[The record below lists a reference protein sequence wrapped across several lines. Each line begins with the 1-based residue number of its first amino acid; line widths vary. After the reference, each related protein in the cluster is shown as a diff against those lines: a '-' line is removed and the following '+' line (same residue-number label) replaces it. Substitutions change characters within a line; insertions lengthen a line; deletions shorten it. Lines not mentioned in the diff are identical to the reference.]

1 MIYRFFATFLGLIAL
16 PASAAPAPQLD
27 MVTTFGSLALV
38 VGLILVMAWLLKRMR
53 LPTMSGQKDLKVVR
67 QVAVG
72 TRERIA
78 VVQAGEEQ
86 FLVGITTQS
95 VNLISRLDKPIT
107 EPVTDAA
114 PFANQLTQ
122 LLKKDDKK

>member
-1 MIYRFFATFLGLIAL
+1 
-16 PASAAPAPQLD
+16 
-27 MVTTFGSLALV
+27 
-38 VGLILVMAWLLKRMR
+38 
-53 LPTMSGQKDLKVVR
+53 VR

-78 VVQAGEEQ
+78 VVQAGDEQ

-107 EPVTDAA
+107 EQVTEAA